1 MKKFNIFY
9 WICTGNLI
17 PGLGIGSI
25 YGIILHPGSTE
36 QFVRLGYP
44 VYLAPFLGVARILAL
59 IVIVIPKY
67 PRLKEWAYAGL
78 AFDIIGAIYSQ
89 VATGQPLTSLFF
101 PILAILFLSGSYFF
115 IMKGYSSR
123 KKTRLAWEYPCNPL
137 LNTNATKSRRL

>member
-1 MKKFNIFY
+1 MKKINIFY

-59 IVIVIPKY
+59 ITIVIPKY

-89 VATGQPLTSLFF
+89 IATGQSLTALVF
-101 PILAILFLSGSYFF
+101 PFIAILFLSGSYFLYH
-115 IMKGYSSR
+115 K
-123 KKTRLAWEYPCNPL
+123 RL
-137 LNTNATKSRRL
+137 RLRNENQTIRGIPV

>member
-1 MKKFNIFY
+1 MKKINIFY

-25 YGIILHPGSTE
+25 YGIILDPGSTE

-44 VYLAPFLGVARILAL
+44 VYLAPFMGVARILAL

-89 VATGQPLTSLFF
+89 IATGQSLTNLSF
-101 PILAILFLSGSYFF
+101 PVIAILFLSGSYFF
-115 IMKGYSSR
+115 YHKRQRLR
-123 KKTRLAWEYPCNPL
+123 KEKQAIIV
-137 LNTNATKSRRL
+137 

>member
-1 MKKFNIFY
+1 MKKINIFY

-25 YGIILHPGSTE
+25 YGIILHPAFYRAVCPSWVSRLPGSLPGSS
-36 QFVRLGYP
+36 QNS
-44 VYLAPFLGVARILAL
+44 AL

-89 VATGQPLTSLFF
+89 IATGQSLTSLFF
-101 PILAILFLSGSYFF
+101 PVIAILFLSGSYFF
-115 IMKGYSSR
+115 YHKRIR
-123 KKTRLAWEYPCNPL
+123 
-137 LNTNATKSRRL
+137 

>member
-1 MKKFNIFY
+1 MKKINIFF

-89 VATGQPLTSLFF
+89 IVTGQTLTSLFF
-101 PILAILFLSGSYFF
+101 PVIAILFLTGSYFF
-115 IMKGYSSR
+115 YHKRLQLR
-123 KKTRLAWEYPCNPL
+123 KENQ
-137 LNTNATKSRRL
+137 TNLGIPV

>member
-1 MKKFNIFY
+1 MKKINIFY

-44 VYLAPFLGVARILAL
+44 VYLAPFMGVARILAL

-89 VATGQPLTSLFF
+89 IATGQSLTALFF
-101 PILAILFLSGSYFF
+101 PFVAILFLSGSYFF
-115 IMKGYSSR
+115 YHKR
-123 KKTRLAWEYPCNPL
+123 QRLRRENQTNPGIPV
-137 LNTNATKSRRL
+137 

>member
-1 MKKFNIFY
+1 MKKINIFY

-89 VATGQPLTSLFF
+89 IATGQSLTSLFF
-101 PILAILFLSGSYFF
+101 PVIAILFLSGSYFF
-115 IMKGYSSR
+115 YHKRLRLR
-123 KKTRLAWEYPCNPL
+123 KENQSELGRVTLR
-137 LNTNATKSRRL
+137 

>member
-1 MKKFNIFY
+1 MKKINIFY

-89 VATGQPLTSLFF
+89 VATGQPLTNLFF
-101 PILAILFLSGSYFF
+101 PVIAILFVSGSYFF
-115 IMKGYSSR
+115 YHK
-123 KKTRLAWEYPCNPL
+123 RLRIRREIQ
-137 LNTNATKSRRL
+137 TNLGMPV

>member
-1 MKKFNIFY
+1 MKKINIFY

-44 VYLAPFLGVARILAL
+44 VYLAPFLGVAKILGL

-78 AFDIIGAIYSQ
+78 AFDMIGAFYSQ
-89 VATGQPLTSLFF
+89 IATGQPFTSSY
-101 PILAILFLSGSYFF
+101 FLSRQYSCWAVLIFF
-115 IMKGYSSR
+115 IIVGFGKPRLSR
-123 KKTRLAWEYPCNPL
+123 QFTICSKD
-137 LNTNATKSRRL
+137 

>member
-1 MKKFNIFY
+1 MKKINIFY

-89 VATGQPLTSLFF
+89 IATGQSLTSLFF
-101 PILAILFLSGSYFF
+101 PVIAILFLSGSYFF
-115 IMKGYSSR
+115 YHKRLQLR
-123 KKTRLAWEYPCNPL
+123 KEMRSDLAG
-137 LNTNATKSRRL
+137 